1 MRLITEIIV
10 ADAQF
15 HFRSPAARI
24 LLWSFLLGKTR
35 LTKEKPMKG
44 KRTILVVDD
53 DIAHRSMLR
62 ILLGWEYEIVEA
74 DCGSKAIEK
83 IQNAPFDLVLM
94 DVCMPEIS
102 GVEALDRI
110 KAANP
115 NIPVIMMTAYSSSQ
129 TAAEAMQKGAY
140 DYLTKP
146 FDFDNLRLTIEKA
159 MIHA

>member
-1 MRLITEIIV
+1 MK
-10 ADAQF
+10 AK
-15 HFRSPAARI
+15 RS
-24 LLWSFLLGKTR
+24 
-35 LTKEKPMKG
+35 
-44 KRTILVVDD
+44 ILVVDD
-53 DIAHRSMLR
+53 DIAHRTMLR

-110 KAANP
+110 KATNP
-115 NIPVIMMTAYSSSQ
+115 KVPVIMMTAYSSSE
-129 TAAEAMQKGAY
+129 TASRAMKKGAY

-159 MIHA
+159 MARA